1 MLSYWSLGLDWA
13 WRSLRWEWFVT
24 AVLWSA
30 LKWAVCAIFKCIV
43 GFERGVQKRRA
54 LITDDNIRMRVAHQG
69 TR

>member
-1 MLSYWSLGLDWA
+1 MGMVRYSGVVVGI
-13 WRSLRWEWFVT
+13 EMGC
-24 AVLWSA
+24 
-30 LKWAVCAIFKCIV
+30 VCAIFKRIV